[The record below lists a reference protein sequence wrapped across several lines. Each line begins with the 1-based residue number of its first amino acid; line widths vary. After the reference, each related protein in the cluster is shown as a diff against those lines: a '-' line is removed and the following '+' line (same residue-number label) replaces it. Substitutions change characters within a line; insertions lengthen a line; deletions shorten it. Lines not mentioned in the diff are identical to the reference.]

1 MDRNI
6 SEWSAAEV
14 QTELQRLG
22 LGQPTTDIFTDI
34 DGAMIQFVSKSEL
47 RSLGVPIK
55 DRLKIQEMIS
65 KEKENQGAQNTKY
78 LHKLSIFFFRKV
90 NFSALLSGT
99 ERRRILE
106 DRRRISEEEDA
117 SGLNAPLFLKFCFL
131 PSEDMSKFVKLSCSL
146 QILRT

>member
-55 DRLKIQEMIS
+55 DRLKIQAMIS

-78 LHKLSIFFFRKV
+78 LHKLSKNVFSQSEFQCLVVWYRATANFGRQAANFGRGGRKWV
-90 NFSALLSGT
+90 ECTLVS
-99 ERRRILE
+99 
-106 DRRRISEEEDA
+106 
-117 SGLNAPLFLKFCFL
+117 
-131 PSEDMSKFVKLSCSL
+131 
-146 QILRT
+146 QILFSTK